1 MLHVDVIKDNITYF
15 PYLSPK
21 EVPKNYP
28 AS

>member
-1 MLHVDVIKDNITYF
+1 MLHVDVIKDNIPYF

-21 EVPKNYP
+21 EVSKNYL